1 MMGLLIGRSRGW
13 RLFDLW
19 CGCFFCNLSFWR
31 LLCVWSLHVA
41 VLLLMVVL
49 LSCMMLIY
57 WLGTGSSWMEL
68 ARGSLVSQS
77 RDCWSHGL
85 FGLG

>member
-1 MMGLLIGRSRGW
+1 MAGGCLI
-13 RLFDLW
+13 
-19 CGCFFCNLSFWR
+19 CGVAVFGSNLTFWR
-31 LLCVWSLHVA
+31 LLCVWNLNVA
-41 VLLLMVVL
+41 VLLLMVVVL

-57 WLGTGSSWMEL
+57 WLGTGSGWMEL